1 MGKKISSKVVVVIL
15 VLAVVVTID
24 IIVKKPFFASTKDH
38 IFELLNSKEK
48 VKVKGDSERIYSRA
62 FLSKFYD
69 YFGYKQLWTD
79 SAKVNDK
86 YRDML
91 ISMLQHADSLGL
103 DRKDYHQDYI
113 TKFDSLSHLPNFDYA
128 EYESENELIFTD
140 AALSFLYHVAYG
152 KDINIG
158 FNGVKYNID
167 STRILNTFKDLL
179 VSGDWHKTLDSLEPR
194 TMQYVVLKT
203 ELNTMNACL
212 HNVPGLDTT
221 RATADD
227 AGRLI
232 VIDKLKAYGVIDEL
246 TDNDSINSAQ
256 LKGAIKAFQKIM
268 SADTSGKL
276 DDRTLAALNFPLNK
290 RVKQIKESLND
301 WRWTGR
307 LKEREFILV
316 NIPAARLQIVK
327 SDTTKDISMKVIV
340 GKLTTQTPSFTSYI
354 TGVTTYPY
362 WVVPFSIATKEMLP
376 KIRKRIS
383 YLDDNNLQVLDS
395 KGKVVDNVDALNW
408 NRFSPTYFPYT
419 IRQSTGCD
427 NSLGVLK
434 FDLNSPYS
442 IYLHDT
448 NAKGLFGQKNRFL
461 SHGCVRLEKPMIL
474 AEFVLREGLDT
485 STVTKL
491 NQCMTDQ
498 KPMDFKLKK
507 KFPVLILYMTAD
519 IDENG
524 SLKFYND
531 IYGVEEK
538 KPASTEK
545 PVAAI

>member
-1 MGKKISSKVVVVIL
+1 MNKKTSSKVIAVIL
-15 VLAVVVTID
+15 VLVVVVTID
-24 IIVKKPFFASTKDH
+24 IIVKKPFFASAKDH
-38 IFELLNSKEK
+38 LYDLLHSKDK
-48 VKVKGDSERIYSRA
+48 IHIKGDSERINSRD
-62 FLSKFYD
+62 FLSKYYD
-69 YFGYKQLWTD
+69 FFGYKQLWTD
-79 SAKVNDK
+79 STRQNDK

-113 TKFDSLSHLPNFDYA
+113 VKFDSLSHLPNFDYA

-140 AALSFLYHVAYG
+140 AALTFLYHVAYG
-152 KDINIG
+152 KEINIG

-167 STRILNTFKDLL
+167 STRILNVFKDLL
-179 VSGDWHKTLDSLEPR
+179 VSGDWRKTLDSLEPR
-194 TMQYVVLKT
+194 TMQYVTLKT
-203 ELNTMNACL
+203 ELNRMNTCL
-212 HNVPGLDTT
+212 RTFPQMDT
-221 RATADD
+221 AKITADVGSR
-227 AGRLI
+227 AM
-232 VIDKLKAYGVIDEL
+232 VINKLKAYGVIDEAM
-246 TDNDSINSAQ
+246 DNDSVTGRQ
-256 LKGAIKAFQKIM
+256 LKTAIKGFQKIM
-268 SADTSGKL
+268 GTDTSGNL
-276 DDRTLAALNFPLNK
+276 DDKTIAALNFRISK
-290 RVKQIKESLND
+290 RASQIKESLND

-340 GKLTTQTPSFTSYI
+340 GKLATQTPSFTSYI

-383 YLDDNNLQVLDS
+383 YLDDNNLQVLDG
-395 KGKVVDNVDALNW
+395 KGNIVENVDALNW
-408 NRFSPTYFPYT
+408 NRFSPAYFPYT

-448 NAKGLFGQKNRFL
+448 NAKGLFSQKNRFL
-461 SHGCVRLEKPMIL
+461 SHGCVRLEKPMVL

-485 STVTKL
+485 GTVNKL
-491 NQCMTDQ
+491 NQCMADQ
-498 KPMDFKLKK
+498 KPTEFRLKRKL
-507 KFPVLILYMTAD
+507 PVLILYMTAD
-519 IDENG
+519 IDESGN
-524 SLKFYND
+524 LKFYTD
-531 IYGVEEK
+531 VYGVEEK
-538 KPASTEK
+538 KPENAGK
-545 PVAAI
+545 PVAAL

>member
-1 MGKKISSKVVVVIL
+1 MGKKVSNKVILVIL
-15 VLAVVVTID
+15 VLAVVITID
-24 IIVKKPFFASTKDH
+24 VIVKKPFFASAKDR
-38 IFELLNSKEK
+38 IYELLHAKGK
-48 VKVKGDSERIYSRA
+48 VTVKSDSEQINSRD
-62 FLSKFYD
+62 FLSKYYD

-79 SAKVNDK
+79 SAKLNDK

-91 ISMLQHADSLGL
+91 IQMLNHADSLGL
-103 DRKDYHQDYI
+103 DRKSYHQDYI
-113 TKFDSLSHLPNFDYA
+113 TKFDSLSHLPNFDYT

-140 AALSFLYHVAYG
+140 AALTFLYHVAYG
-152 KDINIG
+152 KEINIG

-167 STRILNTFKDLL
+167 SARILNVFKDLL
-179 VSGDWHKTLDSLEPR
+179 LTGDWRKTLDSLEPQ
-194 TMQYVVLKT
+194 TKQYIILKA
-203 ELNTMNACL
+203 ELNRMNSCL
-212 HNVPGLDTT
+212 HNMPGLDT
-221 RATADD
+221 AKVTAGNSSV
-227 AGRLI
+227 AI
-232 VIDKLKAYGVIDEL
+232 NKLKAYGVIDENM
-246 TDNDSINSAQ
+246 DNDSVTAAQ
-256 LKGAIKAFQKIM
+256 LKAGVKAYQKIM
-268 SADTSGKL
+268 SIDTTGKL
-276 DDRTLAALNFPLNK
+276 DDKTLAALNFRLTK
-290 RVKQIKESLND
+290 RVSQIKESLND

-327 SDTTKDISMKVIV
+327 SDSTKEISMKVIV
-340 GKLTTQTPSFTSYI
+340 GKLATQTPAFTSYI
-354 TGVTTYPY
+354 TGVQTYPY

-395 KGKVVDNVDALNW
+395 KGKVIDDVSGLNW
-408 NRFSPTYFPYT
+408 NRFSPNYFPYT

-448 NAKGLFGQKNRFL
+448 NAKGLFSQKNRFL
-461 SHGCVRLEKPMIL
+461 SHGCVRLEKPMVL
-474 AEFVLREGLDT
+474 AEYVLKDGLDT

-498 KPMDFKLKK
+498 KPVDFKLKRK
-507 KFPVLILYMTAD
+507 IPVLILYMTAD

-524 SLKFYND
+524 NLKFYND
-531 IYGVEEK
+531 VYGIEEK
-538 KPASTEK
+538 KPAQPGK
-545 PVAAI
+545 PVASL